1 MVKMINR
8 IGLIVVCMLL
18 SFMASAQE
26 KVQMADE
33 MRNNGKIYVVVA
45 VSLTIL
51 AGLFFYLIILDR
63 KISRFEKNEIK

>member
-1 MVKMINR
+1 MVKMISR
-8 IGLIVVCMLL
+8 LAVMMLCMFL
-18 SFMASAQE
+18 SFIASAQE

-51 AGLFFYLIILDR
+51 AGLFFYLIILDK